1 MPRRLLG
8 LVAVLVVL
16 IAGGWHV
23 TQRHAKDLTFYAPQH
38 NVQAMPLATWLADGW
53 RDFPAWRI
61 DMAGERE
68 QPLTIQWAGTPDEL
82 ARYLSAKGWRQPPS
96 LNLKNFLGMLSPDT
110 PIEKLPV
117 LPRLHSGRVD
127 CLRLVHQ
134 VMLQRWVLRLWP
146 SDFEI
151 AGGNIP
157 LLVGTIEVQHR
168 RRLTWLITA
177 AGDTGEYDRPREALI
192 QMLQDRFAL
201 KSVRR
206 TTDEI
211 QVSRAHRRLHW
222 DGEVLLVWKKED

>member
-1 MPRRLLG
+1 
-8 LVAVLVVL
+8 
-16 IAGGWHV
+16 
-23 TQRHAKDLTFYAPQH
+23 
-38 NVQAMPLATWLADGW
+38 
-53 RDFPAWRI
+53 
-61 DMAGERE
+61 
-68 QPLTIQWAGTPDEL
+68 
-82 ARYLSAKGWRQPPS
+82 
-96 LNLKNFLGMLSPDT
+96 
-110 PIEKLPV
+110 V

-151 AGGNIP
+151 AGTNIP

-192 QMLQDRFAL
+192 QMLRDRFAL
-201 KSVRR
+201 KSVSR